1 MEKKYNTKKLKEFV
15 NDAWYMY
22 GDYAVNYEYA
32 VYNEMGCEES
42 VNTILNA
49 LFKLDDNFLAH
60 PEDYQKEIS
69 IFGGKLENFLL

>member
-32 VYNEMGCEES
+32 VYSQLPANE
-42 VNTILNA
+42 
-49 LFKLDDNFLAH
+49 LA
-60 PEDYQKEIS
+60 
-69 IFGGKLENFLL
+69 GL